1 MYSTTEKIL
10 KVLSTRMSKG
20 GLIVFDEGNLDLK
33 KSGESR
39 ALKEFLI
46 DNRKNFKKKYLKK
59 LSTRCLF
66 RKNQI
71 NEKII

>member
-1 MYSTTEKIL
+1 
-10 KVLSTRMSKG
+10 MSKG

-46 DNRKNFKKKYLKK
+46 DNRKNFKKIFKK
-59 LSTRCLF
+59 TSTRCLF

-71 NEKII
+71 NENNMIKWAKDLYPCVDH

>member
-1 MYSTTEKIL
+1 
-10 KVLSTRMSKG
+10 MSKG

-46 DNRKNFKKKYLKK
+46 DNRKNFKKYLKK
-59 LSTRCLF
+59 NYQPDVYL
-66 RKNQI
+66 
-71 NEKII
+71 EK